1 MPEVA
6 GTVSLSTQSAPSETD
21 IAVAMAQAEVRKGN
35 KGKLRIVGEY
45 RGKHVFRSH
54 PGKLR
59 GCSYTMDCLKPT
71 WTEPDDDPA
80 SRRTA
85 RISLQYWERRNNEE
99 QRATL
104 AQALLDNQGSRKI
117 KFKYVGLRTGHTG
130 HVELETNSDAIAAV
144 LNRAIADGG
153 LQYIYYID
161 QSKYLK
167 VGDKAFAANEVGQ
180 KLAMAES
187 LATDTG
193 IEIIKKDA

>member
-6 GTVSLSTQSAPSETD
+6 NVALSTQNAPDETA
-21 IAVAMAQAEVRKGN
+21 IAMAMAKAEVRKGN
-35 KGKLRIVGEY
+35 AGKLRVIGEY

-54 PGKLR
+54 AGKLR
-59 GCSYTMDCLKPT
+59 GCTYTMDCLKPT
-71 WTEPDDDPA
+71 WEEPDDDPA
-80 SRRTA
+80 ARRSA
-85 RISLQYWERRNNEE
+85 RISLQYWERRNDEE
-99 QRATL
+99 QRETL

-117 KFKYVGLRTGHTG
+117 KFKYVGTRTGHTG

-144 LNRAIADGG
+144 LNRAIASGD
-153 LQYIYYID
+153 LQFIYYID

-187 LATDTG
+187 LSTNTG
-193 IEIIKKDA
+193 IEIIKKDV